1 METEIK
7 KEPMEIE
14 VTIQLKSP
22 LQLSS
27 GAADVN
33 VDTDVILDEWGL
45 PFIPAKRFR
54 GALYESAL
62 EIVELKECLNETNG
76 PLNRTILEEVF
87 NRGNEESEVRT
98 SFEDFRIK
106 GYQQVIK
113 DLEVLSHMYRDV
125 VGYNR
130 IRNAFTSLRYQ
141 TAIDEKKGIAKDGS
155 LRNMRVVD
163 NTSFVFEG
171 TIRIEQG
178 TADHQMLLAVALE
191 NLTAIGFKRN
201 RGFGRIDCSMEEQK
215 ELVEDALD
223 GSRR

>member
-1 METEIK
+1 MDIK
-7 KEPMEIE
+7 
-14 VTIQLKSP
+14 VTIHLKSP

-54 GALYESAL
+54 GVLYESAL
-62 EIVELKECLNETNG
+62 ELVEFKECLNETDG
-76 PLNRTILEEVF
+76 PFSRTVLEEVF

-106 GYQQVIK
+106 GYEQIVK
-113 DLEVLSHMYRDV
+113 ELEVLAQTYGDV
-125 VGYNR
+125 VGYNQ
-130 IRNAFTSLRYQ
+130 IRNAFTSVRYQ

-163 NTSFVFEG
+163 NTSFAFEG
-171 TIRIEQG
+171 TIHIEQG
-178 TADHQMLLAVALE
+178 TKDHEQLLAVALQ

-201 RGFGRIDCSMEEQK
+201 RGFGQITCSMENQK
-215 ELVEDALD
+215 DLVNEVL
-223 GSRR
+223 GIRNKE

>member
-1 METEIK
+1 MDIIK
-7 KEPMEIE
+7 
-14 VTIQLKSP
+14 VTIHLKSP

-54 GALYESAL
+54 GVLYESAL
-62 EIVELKECLNETNG
+62 ELVELKECLNETAG
-76 PLNRTILEEVF
+76 PLNRTVLEEVF

-106 GYQQVIK
+106 GYEKIVK
-113 DLEVLSHMYRDV
+113 ELETLSHMYGDV
-125 VGYNR
+125 VGYNQ
-130 IRNAFTSLRYQ
+130 IRNAFTSVRYQ
-141 TAIDEKKGIAKDGS
+141 TAIDEKKGVAKEGS

-163 NTSFVFEG
+163 NKSFEFEG
-171 TIRIEQG
+171 IIHIEAGAKRHEQ
-178 TADHQMLLAVALE
+178 LLAAALQ

-201 RGFGRIDCSMEEQK
+201 RGFGQITCSMANQDK
-215 ELVEDALD
+215 LVKDALKK
-223 GSRR
+223 

>member
-1 METEIK
+1 MDIIK
-7 KEPMEIE
+7 
-14 VTIQLKSP
+14 VTIHLKSP

-54 GALYESAL
+54 GVLYESAL
-62 EIVELKECLNETNG
+62 EMVELKEYLNETDG
-76 PLNRTILEEVF
+76 ALSRKVLEEVF
-87 NRGNEESEVRT
+87 NRGNEESEVRI

-106 GYQQVIK
+106 GYQQIIK
-113 DLEVLSHMYRDV
+113 DLEVLSHMYGDV
-125 VGYNR
+125 VGYNQ
-130 IRNAFTSLRYQ
+130 IRNAFTSVRYQ

-163 NTSFVFEG
+163 NTSFAFEG
-171 TIRIEQG
+171 DIHIEQG
-178 TADHQMLLAVALE
+178 TREHKQLLAVALK

-201 RGFGRIDCSMEEQK
+201 RGFGQITCSMEDQENLVK
-215 ELVEDALD
+215 EALPVR
-223 GSRR
+223 SKE

>member
-1 METEIK
+1 MEKEVK
-7 KEPMEIE
+7 KELIE

-27 GAADVN
+27 GAADIN

-76 PLNRTILEEVF
+76 PLNRTTLEEVF

-106 GYQQVIK
+106 GYRQVVK
-113 DLEVLSHMYRDV
+113 DLEALSHMYGDI

-171 TIRIEQG
+171 TIRIEPC
-178 TADHQMLLAVALE
+178 TDDHKKLLAVALE

-201 RGFGRIDCSMEEQK
+201 RGFGRIVCSMKEQK
-215 ELVEDALD
+215 ELVEGTLN

>member
-1 METEIK
+1 MDIIK
-7 KEPMEIE
+7 
-14 VTIQLKSP
+14 VTIHLESP

-62 EIVELKECLNETNG
+62 EIVELKECLNETAG
-76 PLNRTILEEVF
+76 ALNRTVLEEVF
-87 NRGNEESEVRT
+87 NQGNEESEVHT

-106 GYQQVIK
+106 GYQKIVK
-113 DLEVLSHMYRDV
+113 ELEALSHMYDDI
-125 VGYNR
+125 VGYNQ
-130 IRNAFTSLRYQ
+130 IRNAFTSVRYQ

-163 NTSFVFEG
+163 NKTFEFEG
-171 TIRIEQG
+171 SIHIEQG
-178 TADHQMLLAVALE
+178 TNEHKQLLAVALQ

-201 RGFGRIDCSMEEQK
+201 RGFGQITCSMANQEK
-215 ELVEDALD
+215 LVKDALK
-223 GSRR
+223 SKR

>member
-1 METEIK
+1 MDIK
-7 KEPMEIE
+7 
-14 VTIQLKSP
+14 VTIHLKSP

-33 VDTDVILDEWGL
+33 VDTDIILDEWGL

-54 GALYESAL
+54 GVLYESAL
-62 EIVELKECLNETNG
+62 ELVEFKECLNETDG
-76 PLNRTILEEVF
+76 PLSRTVLEEVF

-106 GYQQVIK
+106 GYEQIVK
-113 DLEVLSHMYRDV
+113 ELEVLAQTYGDV
-125 VGYNR
+125 VGYNQ
-130 IRNAFTSLRYQ
+130 IRNAFTSVRYQ

-163 NTSFVFEG
+163 NTSFAFEG
-171 TIRIEQG
+171 TIHIEQG
-178 TADHQMLLAVALE
+178 TKDHEQLLAVALQ

-201 RGFGRIDCSMEEQK
+201 RGFGQITCSMENQK
-215 ELVEDALD
+215 DLVNEVL
-223 GSRR
+223 GIRNKE

>member
-1 METEIK
+1 MDIK
-7 KEPMEIE
+7 
-14 VTIQLKSP
+14 VTIHLKSP

-54 GALYESAL
+54 GVLYESAL
-62 EIVELKECLNETNG
+62 ELVEFKECLNETDG
-76 PLNRTILEEVF
+76 PLSRTVLEEVF

-98 SFEDFRIK
+98 SLED
-106 GYQQVIK
+106 
-113 DLEVLSHMYRDV
+113 
-125 VGYNR
+125 
-130 IRNAFTSLRYQ
+130 AFTSVRYQ

-163 NTSFVFEG
+163 NTSFAFEG
-171 TIRIEQG
+171 TIHIEQG
-178 TADHQMLLAVALE
+178 TKDHEQLLAVALQ

-201 RGFGRIDCSMEEQK
+201 RGFGQITCSMENQK
-215 ELVEDALD
+215 DLVNEVL
-223 GSRR
+223 GIRNKE

>member
-1 METEIK
+1 MDIIK
-7 KEPMEIE
+7 VK
-14 VTIQLKSP
+14 IQLKSP

-54 GALYESAL
+54 GVLYESAL
-62 EIVELKECLNETNG
+62 EIVELKECLNETDG
-76 PLNRTILEEVF
+76 ALSRKVLEEVF

-106 GYQQVIK
+106 GYQKIVK
-113 DLEVLSHMYRDV
+113 ELEALSHMYGDI
-125 VGYNR
+125 VGYNQ
-130 IRNAFTSLRYQ
+130 IRNAFTSVRYQ

-163 NTSFVFEG
+163 NTSFEFEG
-171 TIRIEQG
+171 SIHIEQG
-178 TADHQMLLAVALE
+178 AEKHKQLLAVALK

-201 RGFGRIDCSMEEQK
+201 RGFGRIACSMANQDK
-215 ELVEDALD
+215 LVKDALK
-223 GSRR
+223 SKS

>member
-1 METEIK
+1 MDIIK
-7 KEPMEIE
+7 VK
-14 VTIQLKSP
+14 IQLKSP

-54 GALYESAL
+54 GVLYESAL
-62 EIVELKECLNETNG
+62 EIVELKECLNETDG
-76 PLNRTILEEVF
+76 ALSRKVLEEVF

-106 GYQQVIK
+106 GYQKIVK
-113 DLEVLSHMYRDV
+113 ELEALSHMYGDI
-125 VGYNR
+125 VGYNQ
-130 IRNAFTSLRYQ
+130 IRNAFTSVRYQ

-163 NTSFVFEG
+163 NKTFEFEG
-171 TIRIEQG
+171 SIHIEQG
-178 TADHQMLLAVALE
+178 TNEHKQLLAVALQ

-201 RGFGRIDCSMEEQK
+201 RGFGQITCSMANQEK
-215 ELVEDALD
+215 LVKDALK
-223 GSRR
+223 SKR

>member
-1 METEIK
+1 MDIIK
-7 KEPMEIE
+7 VK
-14 VTIQLKSP
+14 IQLKSP

-54 GALYESAL
+54 GVLYESAL
-62 EIVELKECLNETNG
+62 EIVELKECLNETEG
-76 PLNRTILEEVF
+76 ALSRKVLEEVF

-106 GYQQVIK
+106 GYQKIVK
-113 DLEVLSHMYRDV
+113 ELEALSHMYGDI
-125 VGYNR
+125 VGYNQ
-130 IRNAFTSLRYQ
+130 IRNAFTSVRYQ
-141 TAIDEKKGIAKDGS
+141 TAIDEKKGITKDGS

-163 NTSFVFEG
+163 NKTFEFEG
-171 TIRIEQG
+171 SIHIEQG
-178 TADHQMLLAVALE
+178 AEKHKQLLAVALK

-201 RGFGRIDCSMEEQK
+201 RGFGQITCSMANQEK
-215 ELVEDALD
+215 LVKDALKIK
-223 GSRR
+223 R

>member
-1 METEIK
+1 MDIIK
-7 KEPMEIE
+7 
-14 VTIQLKSP
+14 VTIHLKSP

-54 GALYESAL
+54 GVLYESAL
-62 EIVELKECLNETNG
+62 EMVELKEYLNETDG
-76 PLNRTILEEVF
+76 ALSRKVLEEVF
-87 NRGNEESEVRT
+87 NRGNEESEVRI

-106 GYQQVIK
+106 GYQQIIK
-113 DLEVLSHMYRDV
+113 DLEVLSHMYGDV
-125 VGYNR
+125 VGYNQ
-130 IRNAFTSLRYQ
+130 IRNAFTSVRYQ

-163 NTSFVFEG
+163 NTSFAFEG
-171 TIRIEQG
+171 DIHIEQG
-178 TADHQMLLAVALE
+178 TREHKQLLAVALE

>member
-1 METEIK
+1 MEIK
-7 KEPMEIE
+7 VK
-14 VTIQLKSP
+14 IQLKSP

-62 EIVELKECLNETNG
+62 EIVELKECLNETAG
-76 PLNRTILEEVF
+76 ALNRTVLEEVF
-87 NRGNEESEVRT
+87 NQGNEESEVHT

-106 GYQQVIK
+106 GYQKIVK
-113 DLEVLSHMYRDV
+113 ELEALSHMYDDI
-125 VGYNR
+125 VGYNQ
-130 IRNAFTSLRYQ
+130 IRNAFTSVRYQ

-163 NTSFVFEG
+163 NKTFEFEG
-171 TIRIEQG
+171 SIHIEQG
-178 TADHQMLLAVALE
+178 TNEHKQLLAVALQ

-201 RGFGRIDCSMEEQK
+201 RGFGQITCSMANQEK
-215 ELVEDALD
+215 LVKDALK
-223 GSRR
+223 SKR